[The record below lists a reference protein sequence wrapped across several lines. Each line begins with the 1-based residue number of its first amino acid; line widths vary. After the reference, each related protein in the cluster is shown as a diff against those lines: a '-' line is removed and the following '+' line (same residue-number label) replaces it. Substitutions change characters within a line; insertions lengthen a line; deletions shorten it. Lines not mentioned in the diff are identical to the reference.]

1 MKQSAIRGHFVEF
14 IPEAAQLEDGVLYV
28 SQRYRT
34 ATHRCCCGCGSE
46 VVTPL
51 GPTDWTLEVL
61 NDAVTLRP
69 SIGNWSLPCR
79 SHYLIRQGRV
89 VWARDMSRDEIEF
102 GRQRDQ
108 RLRDAHFARVN
119 RTRGAEK
126 DRPVATPA
134 LTPAP
139 ASWIAR
145 QWRKLLVWFGSAD
158 R

>member
-1 MKQSAIRGHFVEF
+1 MRQIALRPQFVEF
-14 IPEAAQLEDGVLYV
+14 IPEQPEDGVLYI

-51 GPTDWTLEVL
+51 GPADWTLEAV
-61 NDAVTLRP
+61 NGAVTLRP

-89 VWARDMSRDEIEF
+89 VWARDMGRNEIEL

-108 RLRDAHFARVN
+108 RLRDAHFAHVN
-119 RTRGAEK
+119 NLKDAEK
-126 DRPVATPA
+126 DRPAT
-134 LTPAP
+134 AP
-139 ASWIAR
+139 AHHSQSWIAR
-145 QWRKLLVWFGSAD
+145 LWRTLLAWLGPVD
-158 R
+158 